1 MYAKGSN
8 CVNLVSVLFLFP
20 YERDFNVYLSYNK
33 NMMLL
38 KQLRYLDAIQ
48 NIDNPYFEYMVSSEI
63 SDRT

>member
-1 MYAKGSN
+1 MRKTSI
-8 CVNLVSVLFLFP
+8 CIFLTIG
-20 YERDFNVYLSYNK
+20 

-38 KQLRYLDAIQ
+38 KQLKYLDAIQ